1 MASFVNYKG
10 LNYDN
15 IGIVPNLGR
24 VNSRSEI
31 KLEGYRI
38 IVAGMSSI
46 IGEEFLKEWA
56 QLPKEIRCSIHIP
69 RDKNSIKHL
78 NMIAEWGLQ
87 DWIWVGV
94 GLNTPEIEDVAM
106 KLGYKNIL
114 VDIAFGGLPNLEKVY
129 NRLRVKFGDESK
141 IVTGSIATEEQAHYL
156 ANIGFNG
163 VRTGVAG
170 GGVCATKYVSG
181 VHIGVVSELINVYEY
196 VNGTDTFILSD
207 SGYKYPGDFAK
218 SFLLGASYCM
228 SGSVFTKCK
237 SAQMHI
243 DGTHEYVGMS
253 NKNKGVRAG
262 ETKYDESLVKT
273 VKDNTKSLYDILFE
287 IWGGIRSAISYSGF
301 STLEESIGNG
311 EFCIFQTPLKEIDY

>member
-1 MASFVNYKG
+1 MPSFVKYKG

-15 IGIVPNLGR
+15 IGIIASLGK
-24 VNSRSEI
+24 VNSRSQI
-31 KLEGYRI
+31 PLEGYRI

-56 QLPKEIRCSIHIP
+56 KLPKELRCSIHIP

-78 NMIAEWGLQ
+78 ELIAKWKLQ

-94 GLNTPEIEDVAM
+94 GLNTPEIEDKAVE
-106 KLGYKNIL
+106 LGYKNIL
-114 VDIAFGGLPNLEKVY
+114 VDIAFGGLPNLKIVY
-129 NRLRVKFGDESK
+129 NRLRTKFGDEAK
-141 IVTGSIATEEQAHYL
+141 IVTGSIMTQEQAAYL
-156 ANIGFNG
+156 QSIGFDG

-181 VHIGVVSELINVYEY
+181 VHIGVVSELINIQEY
-196 VNGTDTFILSD
+196 LEGSDTFILSD

-262 ETKYDESLVKT
+262 ETKYDESLVKK
-273 VKDNTKSLYDILFE
+273 VEDNNKSLYDILFE
-287 IWGGIRSAISYSGF
+287 IWGGIRSAVSYAGF
-301 STLEESIGNG
+301 STLEEAIGNG
-311 EFCIFQTPLKEIDY
+311 EFCVFQTPLKEISF